1 MSTEAIER
9 LEVGRKEL
17 LDLGLRNPLINF
29 RDRTKQVK
37 VVDETSSE
45 IYRLL
50 VIEGRKLSFESLP
63 ENKAKEVY
71 EQESGQAEKFNS
83 EDWESVFAQ
92 PEDDFENGPVADR
105 HIDNKLQTSLRSE
118 KLQKNLVSIYNDSKT
133 YLEEQGVNIL
143 YIALGFLHWFEAPSA
158 KEPRRAPLILIPVE
172 LSRASAKKRF
182 KVSYTGEDIGDNLS
196 LIEKMH
202 SEFNIDFPKIEEAE
216 DLDLDNYFNSVSKA
230 IRGDERWEVQK
241 NEMTLGF
248 FSFGKFLMY
257 KDLDPEH
264 WKANINGEGFS
275 VLEGLLTNG
284 LSEPEC
290 EFHDDIYIDEI
301 VTPKKLHQVKDADS
315 SQILAILDSISGRN
329 FVLQGPPGTGK
340 SQTITNM
347 IAECL
352 GQGRTV
358 LFVSEKMAALDVVK
372 RRLDEVGLGDAVLEL
387 HSHKSKKKEVLSE
400 IKRTL
405 HQGRPIVDDFKDD
418 IDALTQFRDELNAYC
433 KAVNTPIGKTNT
445 SFVSALGNALKHSI
459 DFSEIPVFDFQY
471 MSQWDESD
479 YRSARMRVETLD
491 RHLSETGSLGK
502 NPFNLSSLK
511 EFLPSQRQWLEKLLD
526 EGLLVTNDLLAR
538 AAELSEAMGLETPQK
553 RSDVGILCRAA
564 RRAMDAPHL
573 EGLTL
578 NSGKWQER
586 RDDIAKLIE
595 AGKEICK
602 AHDSYDDWL
611 IDEAWQQDLVEIRQ
625 HYVTKGIKWWRFLSG
640 DYRRSKARMQGLCRK
655 PLHSDVHETIKM
667 IDTVLDSQKHQKQF
681 DELSELG
688 ISLFGAQWKNEQ
700 SDWQV
705 LEKLSQWVVALYR
718 DLGDGIVPEGII
730 NFLSGSPKLDRLRQK
745 VQTVEDVYQIAD
757 ALKLNL
763 PNDTNGEWDLS
774 LEGQI
779 DHLTL
784 WRDNLY
790 RLFDLIRY
798 NQLTSEMANFGLD
811 FVVSI
816 SGNWDYGEGSLLR
829 LFDFSWYNGLV
840 EKAYLEFPEIKMF
853 DRTHHE
859 HILKEFNKL
868 DRMIF
873 RYNQIRLAA
882 KHWES
887 IPKLGNGGELMII
900 NREINKKR
908 RLMPIR
914 KLIGQAGRAIQA
926 IKPIFMMSPMSIAT
940 YIPQGSVQF
949 DLVVFDEASQ
959 VKPVDAFGAIIRG
972 RQTIVVG
979 DSKQLPPTSFFDSL
993 TDSADEDDYENVG
1006 DMESILSLFLGKG
1019 APERML
1025 RWHYRSRHDSLIA
1038 VSNNEFYNNRLV
1050 VFPSPGLN
1058 TAARGLRFHHLPDTA
1073 YDRGRT
1079 RSNAEEAKIV
1089 ANEVMKHAKRYP
1101 DLTLGV
1107 VAFSTAQ
1114 RDAISMQLELLRRQD
1129 LSCEPFFNEGRHEPF
1144 FVKNLENV
1152 QGDERDVIFIS
1163 IGYGK
1168 TAEGYM
1174 TMSFGP
1180 LNRDGGER
1188 RLNVLISRA
1197 KLAMDVFSNFTSDD
1211 IDLNRTQARGAVAL
1225 KNFLHYAESGNLE
1238 TPFKTGKQPD
1248 SPFEEEV
1255 IKAIAQSGY
1264 NVEPQVGTAGFFID
1278 IAIKDR
1284 KNPGRYIIGIECDG
1298 ATYHSSQSARDRDR
1312 LRQEVLEGLGWRL
1325 HRIWSTD
1332 WYRNPQKEL
1341 ERTLE
1346 AINRAED
1353 DYQNNSKTQE
1363 QDVSAKKEAETETVI
1378 IERDDNNHG
1387 AEETEIDCV
1396 QYEKKVPQV
1405 LLISEELY
1413 QLSTEELFSYVFQV
1427 VQIESPIHK
1436 TELTKRIIEGAGLKR
1451 SGRRIQN
1458 AVKAAVRY
1466 GVREEKIIQ
1475 KGDFIWDAEM
1485 NNPIVRDRSN
1495 LPAASKK
1502 IEFVSPEEMQLAIRI
1517 EVEKGFTIK
1526 EEDAI
1531 SSAARSMGFLRV
1543 TSHAKKIFQSN
1554 IKQLLRDKQILIN
1567 DDLISPYSQKYVVS
1581 AESTK

>member
-1 MSTEAIER
+1 MSAEAIER

-29 RDRTKQVK
+29 RDRAKQVK
-37 VVDETSSE
+37 IVDEISTE

-50 VIEGRKLSFESLP
+50 VIEGRKLRFEALP
-63 ENKAKEVY
+63 EKKAEEIS
-71 EQESGQAEKFNS
+71 EQEAEQGEKFDS
-83 EDWESVFAQ
+83 ADWENLLVQ
-92 PEDDFENGPVADR
+92 PEDDLENGQFAER
-105 HIDNKLQTSLRSE
+105 HLDTKLQTSLKSE
-118 KLQKNLVSIYNDSKT
+118 KLQKTLVSIHNDSKT

-143 YIALGFLHWFEAPSA
+143 FIALGFLHWFETPSA
-158 KEPRRAPLILIPVE
+158 KEPRKAPLILVPVE
-172 LSRASAKKRF
+172 LARASAKKRF

-196 LIEKMH
+196 LVEKLH
-202 SEFNIDFPKIEEAE
+202 TEFNINFPTIEDAD
-216 DLDLDNYFNSVSKA
+216 DLDLDNYFNSVSEA
-230 IRGDERWEVQK
+230 ILGDERWSIEK
-241 NEMTLGF
+241 NEITLGF

-264 WKANINGEGFS
+264 WKANVNGEGFS
-275 VLEGLLTNG
+275 VLDGLLTNG

-290 EFHDDIYIDEI
+290 KFDDDVDIDEI
-301 VTPKKLHQVKDADS
+301 LTPKELYQVKDADS
-315 SQILAILDSISGRN
+315 SQTLAILDSVSGRN

-387 HSHKSKKKEVLSE
+387 HSHKTKKKGVLAE

-405 HQGRPIVDDFKDD
+405 HQGRPIVDDFKND
-418 IDALTQFRDELNAYC
+418 IDALTQFRDELNGYC
-433 KAVNTPIGKTNT
+433 RAVNSPIGKTNT
-445 SFVSALGNALKHSI
+445 SFVSALGKALKNAI
-459 DFSEIPVFDFQY
+459 NFSDVPPFDFQH
-471 MSQWDESD
+471 MNQWDESD

-491 RHLSETGSLGK
+491 RHLSETGPIEK
-502 NPFNLSSLK
+502 NPFSVSKLK
-511 EFLPSQRQWLEKLLD
+511 EFLPSQRQGLEQLLE
-526 EGLLVTNDLLAR
+526 EGLSFTNDLLTR
-538 AAELSEAMGLETPQK
+538 AMALSEAMGLEKPQK

-564 RRAMDAPHL
+564 RRAMQAPHL

-578 NSGKWQER
+578 NSGKWQEQ
-586 RDDIAKLIE
+586 RDDIAKLIK
-595 AGKEICK
+595 AGEEICK
-602 AHDSYDDWL
+602 AHHNYDEWL
-611 IDEAWQQDLVEIRQ
+611 IDDAWQQDFVEVRE
-625 HYVTKGIKWWRFLSG
+625 HYVTKGVKWWRIFSG
-640 DYRRSKARMQGLCRK
+640 DYRRSKSKMQGLCRK
-655 PLHSDVHETIKM
+655 PLHNDVNETIKM
-667 IDTVLDSQKHQKQF
+667 IDTILDSQKHQKQF
-681 DELSELG
+681 NELSELG
-688 ISLFGAQWKNEQ
+688 ASLFGAQWKNEQ

-718 DLGDGIVPEGII
+718 DLGDGIIPEGII
-730 NFLSGSPKLDRLRQK
+730 NFLSGSPKIDNLK
-745 VQTVEDVYQIAD
+745 QTVQNVEEVYEKHQIIINQIID
-757 ALKLNL
+757 TLRFDL
-763 PNDTNGEWDLS
+763 PKDSNGEWDTS
-774 LEGQI
+774 LEGQT
-779 DHLTL
+779 DCLKL
-784 WRDNLY
+784 WRENLDS
-790 RLFDLIRY
+790 LFDLIRY
-798 NQLTSEMANFGLD
+798 NQLKSEMENFGLG

-816 SGNWDYGEGSLLR
+816 SGNWNYGAGSLLQ

-840 EKAYLEFPEIKMF
+840 EKAYLDFPEIKMF

-859 HILKEFNKL
+859 HILKKFKTL

-887 IPKLGNGGELMII
+887 IPKLSNGGELMII

-914 KLIGQAGRAIQA
+914 KLIDQAGRAIQA

-972 RQTIVVG
+972 KQTVVVG

-1058 TAARGLRFHHLPDTA
+1058 TTARGLRFHHLPDTA

-1079 RSNAEEAKIV
+1079 RSNPEEAKIV
-1089 ANEVMKHAKRYP
+1089 AKAVMKHAENYP

-1114 RDAISMQLELLRRQD
+1114 RDAISMQLEVLRRQD
-1129 LSCEPFFNEGRHEPF
+1129 LSCEPFFEEGKHEPF

-1168 TAEGYM
+1168 TSEGYM

-1225 KNFLHYAESGNLE
+1225 KNFLHYAESGNLQ
-1238 TPFKTGKQPD
+1238 TPYETGKEPD

-1255 IKAIAQSGY
+1255 IKAIVQNGY
-1264 NVEPQVGTAGFFID
+1264 DVEPQVGTAGFFID
-1278 IAIKDR
+1278 IAIKD
-1284 KNPGRYIIGIECDG
+1284 KKKPGRYIIGIECDG

-1332 WYRNPQKEL
+1332 WYRNPQKEM
-1341 ERTLE
+1341 ERTVE
-1346 AINRAED
+1346 AIKRAEK
-1353 DYQNNSKTQE
+1353 DYKNNIKNQE
-1363 QDVSAKKEAETETVI
+1363 QELLAQKKEKTETVI
-1378 IERDDNNHG
+1378 IERDDNNHEPEG
-1387 AEETEIDCV
+1387 AACEYV

-1405 LLISEELY
+1405 ILILEELH
-1413 QLSTEELFSYVFQV
+1413 QLSNEKLFSYIFQV
-1427 VQIESPIHK
+1427 VQVESPVHK
-1436 TELTKRIIEGAGLKR
+1436 AELTKRIIEGAGLKR

-1458 AVKAAVRY
+1458 VLQSAIHY
-1466 GVREEKIIQ
+1466 GVHQGKIIR

-1485 NNPIVRDRSN
+1485 KNPTVRDRSN
-1495 LPAASKK
+1495 LPASSKK
-1502 IEFVSPEEMQLAIRI
+1502 IEFVSPEEIQLAILK
-1517 EVEKGFTIK
+1517 EVKKGFTLG
-1526 EEDAI
+1526 EDEAI
-1531 SSAARSMGFLRV
+1531 SNAARSMGFLRV
-1543 TSHAKKIFQSN
+1543 TAHAKKIFQTN
-1554 IKQLLRDKQILIN
+1554 IKQLLNDQQILIN
-1567 DDLISPYSQKYVVS
+1567 DNLISINGD
-1581 AESTK
+1581 